1 MAIESK
7 MARGPF
13 GSKSETKP
21 NVSPWFWV
29 LLLFIVLI
37 VGGVFYTKRSG
48 SNDLTQP
55 SGSLLGSSTYQA
67 VFLDNGQVYFG
78 KLDQSSKER
87 YFLTDVFYL
96 QAGSVG
102 VDQSANLSLTKLGS
116 EAHGP
121 EDKMQ
126 INPDH
131 VLFIENMKDDSKVV
145 SAIHD
150 YLNKR

>member
-7 MARGPF
+7 MARGPI
-13 GSKSETKP
+13 GSSSHTKQP
-21 NVSPWFWV
+21 ATAWIWV
-29 LLLFIVLI
+29 GVLCILLIS
-37 VGGVFYTKRSG
+37 GGIFYATRSG
-48 SNDLTQP
+48 SNDLTQSGSP
-55 SGSLLGSSTYQA
+55 SGSDYQA

-78 KLDQSSKER
+78 KLDQTSKER

-131 VLFIENMKDDSKVV
+131 VLFIETMKEDSKVV

-150 YLNKR
+150 YFTKQR